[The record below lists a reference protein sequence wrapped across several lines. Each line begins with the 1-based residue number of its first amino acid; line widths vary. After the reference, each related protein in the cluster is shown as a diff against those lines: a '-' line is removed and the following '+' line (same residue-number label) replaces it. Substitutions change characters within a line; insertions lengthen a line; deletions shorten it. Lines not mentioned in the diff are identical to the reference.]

1 MWVLWGRPLMSDL
14 EQVEHKTEVSGDFV
28 VINGGGTGSV
38 VCFLVSM
45 ASMPLDGAYNE
56 NLSY

>member
-1 MWVLWGRPLMSDL
+1 MSDL

-45 ASMPLDGAYNE
+45 ASMPLDGAYNK